1 MKITTLA
8 AVLAACLAVAAPAA
22 NAKGCLKGALVGGAA
37 GHVAHHHGL
46 LGATAGC
53 LVGRHHANK
62 KEQEL
67 AAQRQ
72 PQQHASR

>member
-1 MKITTLA
+1 MKLTTFA

-22 NAKGCLKGALVGGAA
+22 NAKGCLKGAAVGGVA

-53 LVGRHHANK
+53 LIGRHHAKK

-67 AAQRQ
+67 AAHQAQ
-72 PQQHASR
+72 QQHASR